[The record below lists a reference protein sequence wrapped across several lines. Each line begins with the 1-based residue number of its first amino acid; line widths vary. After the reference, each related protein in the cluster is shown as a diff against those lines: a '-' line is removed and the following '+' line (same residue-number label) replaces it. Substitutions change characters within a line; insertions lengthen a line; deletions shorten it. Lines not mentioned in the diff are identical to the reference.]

1 MTYSDAEVN
10 SHLQLGEDGYWEFKQ
25 VVFKGNRPTEPRRDS
40 WADEITAFANASG
53 GVLLCG
59 VTDTGDVEG
68 MSREQMDALET
79 LIVEVCSDSIHPPV
93 RAGIL
98 RRTAP
103 NGGRFLSVEV
113 PEGHVLHESSGGT
126 FIRVGSAKKRMSS
139 EERLRLAQRRGQ
151 SSFLWFDKQ
160 PVEGTGFGT
169 LEEALWKPLLSPE
182 QLSAPELA
190 LEKMGFLA
198 PDQNRTIR
206 ATVAGILLCSRS
218 PDSWLPN
225 AYITATRYK
234 GEDRASGQLD
244 AREIRGPLNQQ
255 VKEALA
261 FAVRNMSVAAR
272 KDPARQDVPQY
283 SVKALFEALVNAV
296 VHRDYSIRGS
306 RIRLSMFEDRLEIR
320 SPGGLPNNLTVE
332 SMSER
337 QATRNEVLTSA
348 LGRINVGGMEGA
360 EGRQFFVE
368 RRGDG
373 IPIIRRETREL
384 CGSLPSFRLVDE
396 SELCLIIPSAIQDFA
411 SANTVVSVR
420 SGTGKPLA
428 GATVLALFPN
438 KTWKFAVTDANGE
451 ARIDLYASHL
461 PMVVF
466 AALQGFAA
474 GQEKGWIPA
483 QRPLALELSPLPG
496 GGSVIFQEATGY
508 IPGIAGR
515 LNPMRDSLDRTYL
528 YASNIAINQ
537 GRPQPV
543 HFAFNEDL
551 RLTDADGREAMV
563 RILDVVGRSAL
574 LEYRLLSGSPG
585 RAE

>member
-1 MTYSDAEVN
+1 MTYSAEEIN
-10 SHLQLGEDGYWEFKQ
+10 SRLQLGEDGYWEYKQ
-25 VVFKGNRPTEPRRDS
+25 VVFKGSRPTEPKRGI
-40 WADEITAFANASG
+40 WADEITAFANAGG

-59 VTDTGDVEG
+59 ITDIGDVQG
-68 MSREQMDALET
+68 MSREQLDALEK

-93 RAGIL
+93 RPGIF

-103 NGGRFLSVEV
+103 NGRAFLSVEV
-113 PEGHVLHESSGGT
+113 PEGQALHESSGGA
-126 FIRVGSAKKRMSS
+126 FIRVGSAKKKMSG

-169 LEEALWKPLLSPE
+169 LEESLWKPLLSPE
-182 QLSAPELA
+182 QLLAPELA

-198 PDQNRTIR
+198 PDQNGTVR
-206 ATVAGILLCSRS
+206 ATVAGILLCSS
-218 PDSWLPN
+218 APESWLPN
-225 AYITATRYK
+225 AHLTATRYR
-234 GEDRASGQLD
+234 GGDRASGQLD
-244 AREIRGPLNQQ
+244 SQDITGPLNRQ
-255 VKEALA
+255 VREALA

-332 SMSER
+332 SMGER
-337 QATRNEVLTSA
+337 QSTRNEVLTSA
-348 LGRINVGGMEGA
+348 LGRINVGGLEGA

-373 IPIIRRETREL
+373 VPIIRRETREL
-384 CGSLPSFRLVDE
+384 CGSFPSFQLVDE
-396 SELCLIIPSAIQDFA
+396 SELCLTIPSAIQEFA

-420 SGTGKPLA
+420 NRAGEPLA
-428 GATVLALFPN
+428 GATVLALYPN
-438 KTWKFAVTDANGE
+438 QTWKLAATDADGE
-451 ARIDLYASHL
+451 AGIDLYATHL

-466 AALQGFAA
+466 AALPGFAA
-474 GQEKGWIPA
+474 GLEKDWVPA
-483 QRPLALELSPLPG
+483 QRPLALELVPLSG
-496 GGSVIFQEATGY
+496 GGSVIFQEAAGH
-508 IPGIAGR
+508 IPGISGR
-515 LNPMRDSLDRTYL
+515 LNPIRDTLDRTCL

-537 GRPQPV
+537 GRQQPV
-543 HFAFNEDL
+543 YFAFNEDL
-551 RLTDADGREAMV
+551 RLTDADGQEAMV
-563 RILDVVGRSAL
+563 RILDVVGRSVL
-574 LEYRLLSGSPG
+574 LEYRLLPGPSG
-585 RAE
+585 RTD

>member
-68 MSREQMDALET
+68 MSREQMDALEK

-103 NGGRFLSVEV
+103 NGRRFLSVEV

-126 FIRVGSAKKRMSS
+126 FIRVGSAKKKMSG

-198 PDQNRTIR
+198 PDRNRTIR

-225 AYITATRYK
+225 AYITATCYR
-234 GEDRASGQLD
+234 GGDRASGQLD
-244 AREIRGPLNQQ
+244 SQEIRGPLNQQ

-296 VHRDYSIRGS
+296 VHRDYSIQGS

-320 SPGGLPNNLTVE
+320 SPGGLPNNLTVD
-332 SMSER
+332 SMGER
-337 QATRNEVLTSA
+337 QSTRNEVLTSA
-348 LGRINVGGMEGA
+348 LGRINVGDLEGA
-360 EGRQFFVE
+360 KGRQFFVE

-373 IPIIRRETREL
+373 VPIIRRETREL

-396 SELCLIIPSAIQDFA
+396 SELCLTIPSAMQDFA
-411 SANTVVSVR
+411 PAHTVVSVR
-420 SGTGKPLA
+420 SRSGKPLA
-428 GATVLALFPN
+428 GATVLVLFPN
-438 KTWKFAVTDANGE
+438 KTWKLATTDVNGE
-451 ARIDLYASHL
+451 ARIDLYTIHL

-474 GQEKGWIPA
+474 GLEKDWIPA
-483 QRPLALELSPLPG
+483 QRPLALELSPLSD
-496 GGSVIFQEATGY
+496 GGSVIFQEATGH
-508 IPGIAGR
+508 IPGISGR
-515 LNPMRDSLDRTYL
+515 LNPIRDTLDRTYL
-528 YASNIAINQ
+528 YTSNVSINQ

-543 HFAFNEDL
+543 YFAFNEDL
-551 RLTDADGREAMV
+551 LLTDADGQEAMV
-563 RILDVVGRSAL
+563 RILDVVGQSAL
-574 LEYRLLSGSPG
+574 LEYRPRSGSPG

>member
-1 MTYSDAEVN
+1 MTYSDTEVN

-25 VVFKGNRPTEPRRDS
+25 VVFKGNRPTEPKRDS

-53 GVLLCG
+53 GMLLCG
-59 VTDTGDVEG
+59 VTDTGDVVG
-68 MSREQMDALET
+68 MSREQMDALEK

-93 RAGIL
+93 RAGIV

-103 NGGRFLSVEV
+103 NGSAFLSVEV
-113 PEGHVLHESSGGT
+113 PEGYVLHESSGVA
-126 FIRVGSAKKRMSS
+126 FIRVGSAKKRMSG

-160 PVEGTGFGT
+160 PVEATGFGT

-198 PDQNRTIR
+198 PDQNRTVR
-206 ATVAGILLCSRS
+206 ATVAGILLCSSS
-218 PDSWLPN
+218 PESWLPN
-225 AYITATRYK
+225 VYMTATRYR
-234 GEDRASGQLD
+234 GGDRASGQLD
-244 AREIRGPLNQQ
+244 FQEIRGPLNKQ
-255 VKEALA
+255 VTEALA
-261 FAVRNMSVAAR
+261 FVVRNMSVAAR

-283 SVKALFEALVNAV
+283 SVKALFEAMVNAV
-296 VHRDYSIRGS
+296 VHRDYSIQGS
-306 RIRLSMFEDRLEIR
+306 RIRLSMFEDRLEIW

-332 SMSER
+332 SMGER
-337 QATRNEVLTSA
+337 QSTRNEVLTSA
-348 LGRINVGGMEGA
+348 LGRINVGGLEGA

-373 IPIIRRETREL
+373 VPIIRRETREL

-396 SELCLIIPSAIQDFA
+396 TELCLTIPSAVLEFA
-411 SANTVVSVR
+411 PTNTVVSVR
-420 SGTGKPLA
+420 SCAGEPLA
-428 GATVLALFPN
+428 GATVLALYPN
-438 KTWKFAVTDANGE
+438 KTWKLAVTDANGE
-451 ARIDLYASHL
+451 ARIDLYTTDL

-466 AALQGFAA
+466 AGLQGFAA
-474 GQEKGWIPA
+474 GLEKDWIPA
-483 QRPLALELSPLPG
+483 QRPLALELSPLSG
-496 GGSVIFQEATGY
+496 GGSVIFQEATGH
-508 IPGIAGR
+508 IPGISGR
-515 LNPMRDSLDRTYL
+515 LNPIRDTLDRTYL
-528 YASNIAINQ
+528 YASNISINQ
-537 GRPQPV
+537 GKQQPV

-574 LEYRLLSGSPG
+574 LEYRSRSGSPG

>member
-451 ARIDLYASHL
+451 ARIDLYASHF

>member
-1 MTYSDAEVN
+1 MTHSDAEVN

-25 VVFKGNRPTEPRRDS
+25 VVFRGNRPTEPRRDS
-40 WADEITAFANASG
+40 WADEITALANASG

-68 MSREQMDALET
+68 MSRKQMDALEK

-103 NGGRFLSVEV
+103 NGRRFLSVEV
-113 PEGHVLHESSGGT
+113 PEGHVLHESSGGA
-126 FIRVGSAKKRMSS
+126 FIRVGSAKKRMSG
-139 EERLRLAQRRGQ
+139 EERLRLAQKRGQ

-182 QLSAPELA
+182 QMSAPELA

-198 PDQNRTIR
+198 PDRNRTIR

-225 AYITATRYK
+225 AYITATRYR

-332 SMSER
+332 SMAER

-348 LGRINVGGMEGA
+348 LGRINVGGLEGA

-373 IPIIRRETREL
+373 VPIIRRETREL

-396 SELCLIIPSAIQDFA
+396 SELCLTIPSAMQDFA
-411 SANTVVSVR
+411 PAHTVVSVR
-420 SGTGKPLA
+420 SRSGKPLA
-428 GATVLALFPN
+428 GATVLVLFPN
-438 KTWKFAVTDANGE
+438 KTWKPATTDVNGE
-451 ARIDLYASHL
+451 ARIDLYTIHL

-474 GQEKGWIPA
+474 GLEKDWIPA
-483 QRPLALELSPLPG
+483 QRPLALELSPLSG
-496 GGSVIFQEATGY
+496 GGSIIFQEATGH
-508 IPGIAGR
+508 IPGISGR
-515 LNPMRDSLDRTYL
+515 LNPIRDTLDRTYL
-528 YASNIAINQ
+528 YTSNISINQ

-543 HFAFNEDL
+543 YFAFNEDL
-551 RLTDADGREAMV
+551 LLTDADGQEAMV
-563 RILDVVGRSAL
+563 RILDVVGQSAL
-574 LEYRLLSGSPG
+574 LEYRPRSGNPD

>member
-1 MTYSDAEVN
+1 MTYSDTEVN

-25 VVFKGNRPTEPRRDS
+25 VVFKGNRPIEPRRDS
-40 WADEITAFANASG
+40 WADEITAFANANG

-59 VTDTGDVEG
+59 VTDSGDVEG

-93 RAGIL
+93 RAGIF

-103 NGGRFLSVEV
+103 NGKPFLSVEV
-113 PEGHVLHESSGGT
+113 PEGYALHESSGSA
-126 FIRVGSAKKRMSS
+126 FIRGDSAKKKMSG
-139 EERLRLAQRRGQ
+139 EERLHLAQRRGQ

-198 PDQNRTIR
+198 SDQNRTVR
-206 ATVAGILLCSRS
+206 ATVAGILLCSSS
-218 PDSWLPN
+218 PESWLPN
-225 AYITATRYK
+225 AYMTATRYM
-234 GEDRASGQLD
+234 GGDRASGQLD
-244 AREIRGPLNQQ
+244 SQEIRGPLNKQ

-306 RIRLSMFEDRLEIR
+306 RIRLSMFEDRMEIR

-332 SMSER
+332 SMGER
-337 QATRNEVLTSA
+337 QSTRNEVLTSA
-348 LGRINVGGMEGA
+348 LGRINVGGLEGA

-373 IPIIRRETREL
+373 VPIIQRETREL

-396 SELCLIIPSAIQDFA
+396 TELCLTIPSAVLEFA
-411 SANTVVSVR
+411 PANTVVSVR
-420 SGTGKPLA
+420 SCAGKPLA
-428 GATVLALFPN
+428 GATVLALYPN
-438 KTWKFAVTDANGE
+438 KTWKLAVTDANGE
-451 ARIDLYASHL
+451 ARVDLYTTHL

-466 AALQGFAA
+466 AGLQGFAA
-474 GQEKGWIPA
+474 GLEKDWIPA
-483 QRPLALELSPLPG
+483 QRPLALELSPLSG
-496 GGSVIFQEATGY
+496 GGSVIFQEATGH
-508 IPGIAGR
+508 IPGISGR
-515 LNPMRDSLDRTYL
+515 LNPIRDTLDRTCL
-528 YASNIAINQ
+528 YASNISINQ
-537 GRPQPV
+537 GKQQPV
-543 HFAFNEDL
+543 YFAFNEDL
-551 RLTDADGREAMV
+551 RLTDADGKEAMV
-563 RILDVVGRSAL
+563 RILDVVGRSVL
-574 LEYRLLSGSPG
+574 LEYRLLAVTSGS
-585 RAE
+585 AD